1 MMHVVTG
8 GSGSGKSAYAEQL
21 VLKAGETDRIYVAT
35 MMPYDEEGRQRVLR
49 HRQMRKE
56 KRFET
61 IECYTSLERV
71 ELPGSNCTVLLECL
85 SNLVANE
92 LYDPSGAG
100 KDTVP
105 AVMRGIRNLKAQAKH
120 LIVVTNEV
128 FSDGIEYDESS
139 MQYLQYLG
147 EVNQKVSQ
155 EADTVTEV
163 VYGIPVKLKESS
175 SV

>member
-61 IECYTSLERV
+61 IECYTSLEQV
-71 ELPGSNCTVLLECL
+71 ELPGPNCTVLLECL

-100 KDTVP
+100 KDTVS